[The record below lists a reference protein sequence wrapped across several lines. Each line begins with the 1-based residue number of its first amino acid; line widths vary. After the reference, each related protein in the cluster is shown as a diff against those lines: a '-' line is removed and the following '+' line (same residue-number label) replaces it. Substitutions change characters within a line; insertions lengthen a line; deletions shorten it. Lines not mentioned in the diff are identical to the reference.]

1 MDFKH
6 YIDTL
11 NSHHDSKRV
20 NCNLQVSNIEFL
32 DTEDFIIKDAAI
44 MWTLGTS
51 VVFLYPQD
59 TRALLHTNSFHQT
72 HTFKGIVK
80 SQLIRFHRICIRQH
94 DVDRATT
101 TLFGAFQK
109 KRL

>member
-1 MDFKH
+1 MFF
-6 YIDTL
+6 L
-11 NSHHDSKRV
+11 N
-20 NCNLQVSNIEFL
+20 
-32 DTEDFIIKDAAI
+32 
-44 MWTLGTS
+44 
-51 VVFLYPQD
+51 PQD

-101 TLFGAFQK
+101 TLFGTFLRSIKVDVERGFEGGEYITRVEQNK
-109 KRL
+109 NLVPLVTTSPQPPILLNSC